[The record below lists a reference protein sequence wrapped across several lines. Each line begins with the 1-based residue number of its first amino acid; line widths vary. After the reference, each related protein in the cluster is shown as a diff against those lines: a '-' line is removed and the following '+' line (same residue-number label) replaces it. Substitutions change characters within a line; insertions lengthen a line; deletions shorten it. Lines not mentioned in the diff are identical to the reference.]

1 MIFSSIE
8 FIVFFLIFVLTL
20 RLFKQRQRNLIII
33 FSLIFY
39 SFWNVYFVLLIL
51 YFCFLTFFLIKKNV
65 KLSLGVFLLLLPLIY
80 FKYSDFITNAFGI
93 KIFSN
98 FVYKGEIPLAISF
111 ITFTAIASIIDVK
124 NKIFDKQIIGFFS
137 ITEFILF
144 FPQLIAGPILRLNE
158 LFPKLQNKIFFSNDN
173 IKFGL
178 ILFLIGFSKKVF
190 VADNIAEIIDPI
202 FLNPNDFSSEYLFRS
217 FLLFPLQIYFDF
229 SGHIDMA
236 LGASIILG
244 IELPINFNKPY
255 LTYSLTEFWRNWH
268 MTLSR
273 WFKDYVYIPLGGS
286 KSSKIKTYRNLI
298 ITMSIAGLWH
308 GASLNFI
315 VWGFLNGL
323 ILCIE
328 KIFGFYKNKSALRIF
343 LNCFI
348 IFNLWIVF
356 RITEMNKFIQYF
368 SKLYGSILELFS
380 IENLFIIFMV
390 IAVVVSQKFDNFFS
404 IKNFSKRTNILFVI
418 IFFIFVILAGLG
430 ISVGRSEKF
439 IYFQF

>member
-1 MIFSSIE
+1 
-8 FIVFFLIFVLTL
+8 
-20 RLFKQRQRNLIII
+20 
-33 FSLIFY
+33 
-39 SFWNVYFVLLIL
+39 
-51 YFCFLTFFLIKKNV
+51 
-65 KLSLGVFLLLLPLIY
+65 LGVFLLLLPLIY
-80 FKYSDFITNAFGI
+80 FKYSDFITNTFGI

-98 FVYKGEIPLAISF
+98 FVFKGEIPLAISF

-158 LFPKLQNKIFFSNDN
+158 LFPKLQSKIFFSKDN

-202 FLNPNDFSSEYLFRS
+202 FLNPNNFSSEYLFRS

-229 SGHIDMA
+229 SGYIDMA

-286 KSSKIKTYRNLI
+286 KSSKMKTYRNLI

-328 KIFGFYKNKSALRIF
+328 KIFGFYKNKSTLRIF
-343 LNCFI
+343 LKT
-348 IFNLWIVF
+348 LWVDF
-356 RITEMNKFIQYF
+356 GT
-368 SKLYGSILELFS
+368 
-380 IENLFIIFMV
+380 V
-390 IAVVVSQKFDNFFS
+390 
-404 IKNFSKRTNILFVI
+404 
-418 IFFIFVILAGLG
+418 
-430 ISVGRSEKF
+430 
-439 IYFQF
+439 

>member
-8 FIVFFLIFVLTL
+8 FIIFFLIFVLTL
-20 RLFKQRQRNLIII
+20 KLFKQSQRNLIII
-33 FSLIFY
+33 FSLVFY
-39 SFWNVYFVLLIL
+39 SFWNYYFVLLIL
-51 YFCFLTFFLIKKNV
+51 YFCFLTFFLIKTNV
-65 KLSLGVFLLLLPLIY
+65 RLSLGIILLLIPLIY
-80 FKYSDFITNAFGI
+80 FKYSYFLTNTFGI
-93 KIFSN
+93 DLFSS

-111 ITFTAIASIIDVK
+111 ITFTAIASIIDIK
-124 NKIFDKQIIGFFS
+124 NKIFDKQLIKFFS

-158 LFPKLQNKIFFSNDN
+158 LLPKLQNKIFFSKDN

-178 ILFLIGFSKKVF
+178 ILFLIGFSKKIF
-190 VADNIAEIIDPI
+190 IADNIAEIIDPI
-202 FLNPNDFSSEYLFRS
+202 FLNPDNFSSDYLFKS

-229 SGHIDMA
+229 SGYIDMA

-244 IELPINFNKPY
+244 IELPVNFNKPY

-286 KSSKIKTYRNLI
+286 KHSKIKTFRNII
-298 ITMSIAGLWH
+298 ITMSIAGIWH
-308 GASLNFI
+308 GASFNFV

-328 KIFGFYKNKSALRIF
+328 RIFGFYNSKNILRILF
-343 LNCFI
+343 NCFI
-348 IFNLWIVF
+348 IFNLWVVF
-356 RITEMNKFIQYF
+356 RITEMNKLVQYF
-368 SKLYGSILELFS
+368 SKLYGSILEIFN
-380 IENLFIIFMV
+380 IENFLIVLIV
-390 IAVVVSQKFDNFFS
+390 IGAITSQKIDNFIS
-404 IKNFSKRTNILFVI
+404 IKNFSKRTNLLFVI
-418 IFFIFVILAGLG
+418 IFFIFVILDGLG
-430 ISVGRSEKF
+430 INVGRSEKF

>member
-8 FIVFFLIFVLTL
+8 FIVFFLIFILTIK
-20 RLFKQRQRNLIII
+20 LFKQNQRNLIIL

-39 SFWNVYFVLLIL
+39 SFWNFYFVLLIL
-51 YFCFLTFFLIKKNV
+51 YFCVLTFVLIKKNV
-65 KLSLGVFLLLLPLIY
+65 RLSFGVFLLLLPLIY
-80 FKYSDFITNAFGI
+80 FKYSNFIVITFNFI
-93 KIFSN
+93 PFSD

-124 NKIFDKQIIGFFS
+124 NKVFDKQIICFFS
-137 ITEFILF
+137 ISEFILF

-158 LFPKLQNKIFFSNDN
+158 LFPKLQNKIFFSKEN

-178 ILFLIGFSKKVF
+178 ILFLIGFTKKVF
-190 VADNIAEIIDPI
+190 IADNIAEIIDPI
-202 FLNPNDFSSEYLFRS
+202 FFNPEDFASEYLFRS

-229 SGHIDMA
+229 SGYIDMA

-286 KSSKIKTYRNLI
+286 KSSNIKTYRNLI

-315 VWGFLNGL
+315 IWGLLNGL
-323 ILCIE
+323 ILCFERMFNLYNSRNI
-328 KIFGFYKNKSALRIF
+328 LRIIF
-343 LNCFI
+343 NCFI

-356 RITEMNKFIQYF
+356 RITEMKNFIIYYT
-368 SKLYGSILELFS
+368 KLYGSILDLFNL
-380 IENLFIIFMV
+380 ENLLIILVV
-390 IAVVVSQKFDNFFS
+390 IAVIVSQKFENFYS
-404 IKNFSKRTNILFVI
+404 IKNFSKRTNITFVS

>member
-158 LFPKLQNKIFFSNDN
+158 LFPKLQNKIFFNKDN

-190 VADNIAEIIDPI
+190 V
-202 FLNPNDFSSEYLFRS
+202 
-217 FLLFPLQIYFDF
+217 
-229 SGHIDMA
+229 
-236 LGASIILG
+236 
-244 IELPINFNKPY
+244 
-255 LTYSLTEFWRNWH
+255 
-268 MTLSR
+268 
-273 WFKDYVYIPLGGS
+273 
-286 KSSKIKTYRNLI
+286 
-298 ITMSIAGLWH
+298 
-308 GASLNFI
+308 
-315 VWGFLNGL
+315 
-323 ILCIE
+323 
-328 KIFGFYKNKSALRIF
+328 
-343 LNCFI
+343 
-348 IFNLWIVF
+348 
-356 RITEMNKFIQYF
+356 
-368 SKLYGSILELFS
+368 
-380 IENLFIIFMV
+380 V
-390 IAVVVSQKFDNFFS
+390 I
-404 IKNFSKRTNILFVI
+404 
-418 IFFIFVILAGLG
+418 
-430 ISVGRSEKF
+430 
-439 IYFQF
+439 

>member
-144 FPQLIAGPILRLNE
+144 
-158 LFPKLQNKIFFSNDN
+158 S
-173 IKFGL
+173 
-178 ILFLIGFSKKVF
+178 
-190 VADNIAEIIDPI
+190 
-202 FLNPNDFSSEYLFRS
+202 
-217 FLLFPLQIYFDF
+217 
-229 SGHIDMA
+229 
-236 LGASIILG
+236 
-244 IELPINFNKPY
+244 
-255 LTYSLTEFWRNWH
+255 RN
-268 MTLSR
+268 
-273 WFKDYVYIPLGGS
+273 
-286 KSSKIKTYRNLI
+286 
-298 ITMSIAGLWH
+298 
-308 GASLNFI
+308 
-315 VWGFLNGL
+315 
-323 ILCIE
+323 
-328 KIFGFYKNKSALRIF
+328 
-343 LNCFI
+343 
-348 IFNLWIVF
+348 
-356 RITEMNKFIQYF
+356 
-368 SKLYGSILELFS
+368 
-380 IENLFIIFMV
+380 
-390 IAVVVSQKFDNFFS
+390 
-404 IKNFSKRTNILFVI
+404 
-418 IFFIFVILAGLG
+418 
-430 ISVGRSEKF
+430 
-439 IYFQF
+439 

>member
-8 FIVFFLIFVLTL
+8 FIIFFLVFILAL
-20 RLFKQRQRNLIII
+20 KLFKQNQRNIIII
-33 FSLIFY
+33 FSLVFY
-39 SFWNVYFVLLIL
+39 SFWNFFFVLLIL
-51 YFCFLTFFLIKKNV
+51 YFCVLTFFLIKKNV
-65 KLSLGVFLLLLPLIY
+65 RIGLGVFLLLLPLIY
-80 FKYSDFITNAFGI
+80 FKYSNFIVTTFGL
-93 KIFSN
+93 KLFSN
-98 FVYKGEIPLAISF
+98 FVYEDEIPLAISF

-124 NKIFDKQIIGFFS
+124 NKIFDRHSINFFS

-144 FPQLIAGPILRLNE
+144 FPQLIAGPILRLSE
-158 LFPKLQNKIFFSNDN
+158 LFPKLQNKIIFSKEN

-178 ILFLIGFSKKVF
+178 ILFLIGFTKKVF
-190 VADNIAEIIDPI
+190 IADNIAEIIDPI
-202 FLNPNDFSSEYLFRS
+202 FLNPDDFSSEYLFRS
-217 FLLFPLQIYFDF
+217 FLLFPLQIYYDF
-229 SGHIDMA
+229 SGYIDMA

-268 MTLSR
+268 ITLSK

-286 KSSKIKTYRNLI
+286 RNSKVKTYINLI

-315 VWGFLNGL
+315 IWGFLNGV
-323 ILCIE
+323 ILCLE
-328 KIFGFYKNKSALRIF
+328 RIFNFYNSRSILRIIV
-343 LNCFI
+343 NCFI

-356 RITEMNKFIQYF
+356 RITEMKNFIIYYT
-368 SKLYGSILELFS
+368 KLYGSILELFNL
-380 IENLFIIFMV
+380 ENLLIILIVV
-390 IAVVVSQKFDNFFS
+390 IVIVSQKFENFLTV
-404 IKNFSKRTNILFVI
+404 KNFSKKTNITFVV
-418 IFFIFVILAGLG
+418 IFFILVILSGLG